1 MKRSKM
7 MQWGRLSLAA
17 LAAAQLV
24 AWTPPW
30 LSSEPVLTLGA
41 SVQLSGGLAGTGRYY
56 RDAYQ
61 FTVDKINESG
71 GITVDGK
78 KYKVALRLLDNK
90 SDPGV
95 NVTQHERLVARDKV
109 NVLLG
114 SFSSNAVLAGAAVA
128 EKNHVPMVQAGGA
141 SSRIFARGYKYVFG
155 TLPAADDYFGS
166 TIEMLGQLS
175 PKPQTVGLVSGDD
188 AFDIALSAGT
198 GTLLKQAGMQV
209 VLDQQY
215 SERIP
220 NFYNILTLIQAKAPD
235 VLLWSG
241 HEASAIRFVR
251 ESRGRNIH
259 PKLMASFTVG
269 VPTADFRKGLGKDAN
284 YAFGMTPWLPS
295 ERLKDRWFGDAM
307 QFAAAYEKKFGY
319 PPDYHAA
326 AAAAAVETAV
336 MGVEAANTLDPN
348 KVRDAIARLDFGSLY
363 GHVRFGDNGQI
374 VMRQVVIQIQ
384 DDKVVEI
391 FTDKFVN
398 KPLYPVPG
406 WNERPM

>member
-71 GITVDGK
+71 ITVDGK
-78 KYKVALRLLDNK
+78 KYKVALRLLDHK

-95 NVTQHERLVARDKV
+95 NVTQHERLGARDKV

-155 TLPAADDYFGS
+155 TLPAADDYFG
-166 TIEMLGQLS
+166 
-175 PKPQTVGLVSGDD
+175 
-188 AFDIALSAGT
+188 
-198 GTLLKQAGMQV
+198 
-209 VLDQQY
+209 
-215 SERIP
+215 
-220 NFYNILTLIQAKAPD
+220 
-235 VLLWSG
+235 
-241 HEASAIRFVR
+241 
-251 ESRGRNIH
+251 
-259 PKLMASFTVG
+259 
-269 VPTADFRKGLGKDAN
+269 
-284 YAFGMTPWLPS
+284 
-295 ERLKDRWFGDAM
+295 
-307 QFAAAYEKKFGY
+307 
-319 PPDYHAA
+319 
-326 AAAAAVETAV
+326 
-336 MGVEAANTLDPN
+336 
-348 KVRDAIARLDFGSLY
+348 
-363 GHVRFGDNGQI
+363 
-374 VMRQVVIQIQ
+374 
-384 DDKVVEI
+384 
-391 FTDKFVN
+391 
-398 KPLYPVPG
+398 
-406 WNERPM
+406 